1 MGNTEEK
8 ELDVKINND
17 NSFAD
22 PSPVLTLIFA
32 TLCFSFWANTMG
44 LLGDGAVL
52 GIGVLQL
59 AVFVSYTSGGIIL
72 LKKGNGFGGN
82 TFMIFA
88 TVFGGV
94 GGFTHV
100 SMTIAEVNNV
110 AFCYQLC
117 GIAFIS
123 AGVFLLSMVPA
134 LLHKGS
140 ICDLLMFFFGGLG
153 VLGYGLTGANIAP
166 AALNYPAAW
175 CLLVDGVVGFYTVIA
190 GMNSFLGFGRMP
202 LGEPLLKGRH
212 SA

>member
-1 MGNTEEK
+1 MEEN
-8 ELDVKINND
+8 KIQEMNVNVVND
-17 NSFAD
+17 TGFAD

-44 LLGDGAVL
+44 LLGEGAVL

-59 AVFVSYTSGGIIL
+59 AVFVSYTIGGVIL
-72 LKKGNGFGGN
+72 LRKGISFGGN

-94 GGFTHV
+94 GGLTHV
-100 SMTIAEVNNV
+100 SMTIADAKGV

-117 GIAFIS
+117 GIAFIA

-134 LLHKGS
+134 LLHKGTV
-140 ICDLLMFFFGGLG
+140 CDVLMFLFGGLG
-153 VLGYGLTGANIAP
+153 LLGYGLTGAGIAS
-166 AALNYPAAW
+166 AGLNYPSAW

-190 GMNSFLGFGRMP
+190 GMNGFLGFEKMP
-202 LGEPLLKGRH
+202 LGGPVLKDRKH
-212 SA
+212 